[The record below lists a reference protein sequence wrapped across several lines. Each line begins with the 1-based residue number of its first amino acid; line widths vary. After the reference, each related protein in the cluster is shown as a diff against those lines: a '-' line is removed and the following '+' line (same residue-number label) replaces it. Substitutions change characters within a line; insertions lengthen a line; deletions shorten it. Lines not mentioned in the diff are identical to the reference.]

1 MPGPLLA
8 LAKELQHAA
17 RTMLSASSA
26 WHAAC
31 MSHSIGQTTIEGRV
45 GRHRRALLA
54 GSSVAALVLGGLL
67 PVRAQREK
75 PGAAMTAATQLGWV
89 RNGEFAP
96 ILVAEAK
103 GFFAEEGVAHRIID
117 GGPGKNPIPIVAVG
131 QAQFGIA
138 TSGLYLLSART
149 ARDPV
154 DVVAVAALY
163 QETPSAYLRIADRG
177 DPDPT
182 PHDLEGKTVGVQA
195 GSEFFVSAL
204 ARKNGLGEGKI
215 KIVTVQANAEPLL
228 VGRVDYFGGW
238 VINQT
243 FQIEQEAA
251 KPDAPPNLRGKTW
264 KALRYA
270 QWGFPAYSD
279 VIFTTNTVIKQNP
292 ELVRR
297 YVRAVSRGMQY
308 ILDHPAEAVQ
318 IVAGFPGEIED
329 VAKLTWRWRTQ
340 NPLFTSA
347 DTHAHGLLWMNPATW
362 DQMSQF
368 MRDAGQIPSVVPA
381 ADVMTDQFVPAS
393 AGP

>member
-1 MPGPLLA
+1 MV
-8 LAKELQHAA
+8 
-17 RTMLSASSA
+17 LS
-26 WHAAC
+26 
-31 MSHSIGQTTIEGRV
+31 
-45 GRHRRALLA
+45 RALLVIA
-54 GSSVAALVLGGLL
+54 SIGAWHLGDATMVQARTAATPL
-67 PVRAQREK
+67 
-75 PGAAMTAATQLGWV
+75 MSAATQLGWV

-103 GFFAEEGVAHRIID
+103 GFFTEEGVTHRIID

-154 DVVAVAALY
+154 DVVAIASLY
-163 QETPSAYLRIADRG
+163 QETPSAYLTLGRPG
-177 DPDPT
+177 DPDPV
-182 PHDLEGKTVGVQA
+182 PRDLEGKTVGVQA

-204 ARKNGLGEGKI
+204 ARKNGLDESRI

-243 FQIEQEAA
+243 YQIEQEAA
-251 KPDAPPNLRGKTW
+251 KPDAPANLKGMTW

-270 QWGFPAYSD
+270 KWGFPAYGD
-279 VIFTTNTVIKQNP
+279 VIFTTSTVIKDNP

-308 ILDHPAEAVQ
+308 ILDHPEETVQ
-318 IVAGFPGEIED
+318 IVAHFPNQIED
-329 VAKLTWRWRTQ
+329 GAKLTWRWPTQ

-347 DTHAHGLLWMNPATW
+347 DTRAHGLLWMDPGAW
-362 DQMSQF
+362 DEMSRF
-368 MRDAGQIPSVVPA
+368 MKDNGQIPTAPPA
-381 ADVMTDQFVPAS
+381 AEVMTDQFIPALGS
-393 AGP
+393 H